1 MPSVA
6 TAFSLIMILVAQGKQ
21 YSAPELFQMLSTAGF
36 TEIKVTNT
44 YGYYSMVVG
53 SKPK

>member
-6 TAFSLIMILVAQGKQ
+6 TAFSLILILMTQGKQ

-36 TEIKVTNT
+36 TDLKVINT